1 MRGLPAWNFLMTF
14 PVMPI
19 IVGLMKNT
27 PSSTVYLSNLSYE
40 RDRNGIKSLLR
51 SFGKIINIKII
62 VEPKTNQSRGMA
74 FIEME
79 TVEDA
84 TKVIKELNG
93 KIIDGR
99 TLKANF
105 AIPQKEE
112 RFFYP
117 AKVEKKEA
125 PKKKKEKDLD
135 YVSTQLAKK
144 ARNDAKRK
152 SNPLQFKVAAKKK
165 TKSS

>member
-1 MRGLPAWNFLMTF
+1 
-14 PVMPI
+14 
-19 IVGLMKNT
+19 MKNK

-51 SFGKIINIKII
+51 TFGKIRNIKII

-84 TKVIKELNG
+84 TKVIKEMNG

-112 RFFYP
+112 KPFYP
-117 AKVEKKEA
+117 AKVDKEA

-135 YVSTQLAKK
+135 FTSVQLAKK
-144 ARNDAKRK
+144 ARNEARRK
-152 SNPLQFKVAAKKK
+152 SNPLQFKVATKKK
-165 TKSS
+165 K

>member
-1 MRGLPAWNFLMTF
+1 
-14 PVMPI
+14 
-19 IVGLMKNT
+19 MKNK

-51 SFGKIINIKII
+51 TFGKILNIKII

-79 TVEDA
+79 TVEEA
-84 TKVIKELNG
+84 TKVVKEMSG
-93 KIIDGR
+93 KIVDGR

-105 AIPQKEE
+105 AIPQAEE
-112 RFFYP
+112 RPFYP

-125 PKKKKEKDLD
+125 PKKRVEKDLD
-135 YVSTQLAKK
+135 YTSTQLAKK

-152 SNPLQFKVAAKKK
+152 SNPLQYKVATKKK
-165 TKSS
+165 TK